1 MPHVTCANGR
11 PHAPDG
17 PPAANNQAAAS
28 PAARDAQGRFAPGNG
43 GGPGNPFARRT
54 ADYRQAF
61 ADAITVEELGALAR
75 QLYLQA
81 LAGDLAA
88 ARLVLAYTI
97 GKPAP
102 AAEPDRLDVQE
113 LQLWQQSAVPAD
125 FVPSLVNQLPPTLAL
140 PLLQLAW
147 PLFARQYT
155 DSIRATLADGAPSA
169 DAGLSGEEESRQQ
182 APPPPQGD
190 SSRPPC
196 PPPAS
201 PCAAAPSARPA
212 PPARRAATPN
222 GRHQTGQTAI
232 DPEGPG
238 GPGRT
243 NGTRQQTG
251 QTAADQFAAWLGLLP
266 EAEGLG

>member
-1 MPHVTCANGR
+1 MPHATCTNDR

-17 PPAANNQAAAS
+17 THAANNRPAAS

-54 ADYRQAF
+54 AAYRQAF
-61 ADAITVEELGALAR
+61 ADAITAQEIGDLAR

-125 FVPSLVNQLPPTLAL
+125 FVPSLVNQLPPTVAL

-147 PLFARQYT
+147 PLFARQYA
-155 DSIRATLADGAPSA
+155 DSIRATLAAGAPPA
-169 DAGLSGEEESRQQ
+169 AAGPSGEEESRHE
-182 APPPPQGD
+182 APSPPEGD
-190 SSRPPC
+190 ASRPPC
-196 PPPAS
+196 PPQAV
-201 PCAAAPSARPA
+201 PCAATPSARPE
-212 PPARRAATPN
+212 PPSRRAAAPN

-232 DPEGPG
+232 NPEGPG
-238 GPGRT
+238 GPGRPA
-243 NGTRQQTG
+243 GTRQQTA
-251 QTAADQFAAWLGLLP
+251 QTAADQIAAWLRLP
-266 EAEGLG
+266 TEEEALG